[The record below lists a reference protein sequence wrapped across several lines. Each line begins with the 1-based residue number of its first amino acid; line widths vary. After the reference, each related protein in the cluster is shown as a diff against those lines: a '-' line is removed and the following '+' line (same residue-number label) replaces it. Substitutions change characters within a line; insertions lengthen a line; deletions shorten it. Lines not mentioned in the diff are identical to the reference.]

1 MAKLKTKFV
10 CQSCGTE
17 SPKWMGRCSGCGE
30 WNTMVEEVVEE
41 KKGRRGAAFVH
52 TTTKQLKPE
61 RLANIVSQEESRVL
75 TGSGE
80 FDRVLGGGIVPGSMV
95 LVGGD
100 PGIGKSTIL
109 LQTSARLAQRG
120 EKVLYI
126 SGEESL
132 KQTKLRAERLG
143 LPTQDLFV
151 LSETDMNMIER
162 VVDEEQPRFLII
174 DSIQTVYIDEIQS
187 APGSVTQVRECTAM
201 LMKIAKSRGIAIFIV
216 GHVTKQGSIAG
227 PRLLEHMVD
236 AVLYF
241 EGERHHTFRILRAVK
256 NRFGST
262 NEIGIFEMRESG
274 LEEVLNPSEIFLEER
289 TSGVSGS
296 TIVASMEGTRTV
308 LVELQAL
315 ISPTSFGNPRR
326 MATGIDQ
333 NKVALLM
340 AVLEKRSGLLLQTQ
354 DAYLKAAG
362 GVKLDEPAID
372 LAVCVAIA
380 SSFRDKPTRP
390 TDVVIGEV
398 GLTGEVRRVSRIEQ
412 RVAEA
417 AKLGFTRAIIPK
429 NNLGGWTYPD
439 GITVVGVE
447 SVDEALRETIPF

>member
-1 MAKLKTKFV
+1 
-10 CQSCGTE
+10 
-17 SPKWMGRCSGCGE
+17 MGRCSGCGE
-30 WNTMVEEVVEE
+30 WNTMVEEGVEE
-41 KKGRRGAAFVH
+41 KKARRGSAFVH

-61 RLANIVSQEESRVL
+61 RLANIVSQEECRVF
-75 TGSGE
+75 TGSSE

-162 VVDEEQPRFLII
+162 VVDEEKPGFLII

-289 TSGVSGS
+289 TSGV
-296 TIVASMEGTRTV
+296 
-308 LVELQAL
+308 
-315 ISPTSFGNPRR
+315 
-326 MATGIDQ
+326 
-333 NKVALLM
+333 
-340 AVLEKRSGLLLQTQ
+340 
-354 DAYLKAAG
+354 
-362 GVKLDEPAID
+362 
-372 LAVCVAIA
+372 
-380 SSFRDKPTRP
+380 
-390 TDVVIGEV
+390 
-398 GLTGEVRRVSRIEQ
+398 
-412 RVAEA
+412 
-417 AKLGFTRAIIPK
+417 
-429 NNLGGWTYPD
+429 
-439 GITVVGVE
+439 
-447 SVDEALRETIPF
+447 